1 MGPYNLAAM
10 RTFPRVFLLALC
22 FGVLLGC
29 QGRPPAA
36 VWLADTPS
44 APWLV
49 ASTASDVGEEFRL
62 HRLPC
67 VPAAAD
73 GAPAFSG
80 QVIATVARGK
90 GVRLYFHDGAVCD
103 FDPDAPG
110 TLRSVAAPD
119 AAGGYLT
126 ATRVDDADYALQ
138 ATDGGGARLCRLAP
152 AAGGPGSARW
162 EALALPLPLDK
173 AEPLTALCAC
183 RGLLVLA
190 WRRASATEMLSG
202 LNLAVLDEK
211 HGEWHWLP
219 SPPRNLL
226 SRVFAIAAAPEGADG
241 PQGPAGLAL
250 AQDDPAA
257 RQTTLARFVPGEG
270 ASAAAFAAGRWEQ
283 LALTPFAGETM
294 ATPAHSL
301 ELCVG
306 PHGLH
311 LARATEDGI
320 RVLAAPRFPDDPGA
334 EAPSPQ
340 PEEGDSSP
348 YPPGR
353 ALWWMAVGLVLA
365 ILVLRRRARA
375 AREVV
380 AKGDNDNGSDNGG
393 APDLARQLE
402 LLKTGGI
409 ASIFDRAFA
418 MLLDG
423 MICFALPLGYLL
435 ASGGGG
441 WPAAAASRWMVLLW
455 VGGMAVYSTAA
466 EMLWGRTPGKAI
478 LKMRV
483 RDADGGR
490 PAKWQILV
498 RNLVRFV
505 DFYPFAIG
513 SVQIWYLVAAA
524 FAIGT
529 ARTQRLGDL
538 LGRTVVRYH
547 RPLRQREI
555 VLASASEQRQVLLR
569 TLGLDFSVRP
579 ALGPE
584 RQNPRLSPA
593 EAAIAIAEGKA
604 EEVAERSSRGALV
617 IAADTVV
624 VVDGDVLGKPR
635 DDDDARRM
643 LRRLSGRDHQ
653 VITSVVLI
661 DNATGQGISDCAF
674 TNLTWKT
681 LSDDDIEAYIRTG
694 EHRGRAGAYGI
705 QGRAAAFTV
714 DMQGSLSNVIG
725 LPLELLAEM
734 LEDLDA

>member
-1 MGPYNLAAM
+1 M
-10 RTFPRVFLLALC
+10 RLSPLVFLLALC
-22 FGVLLGC
+22 LGALPGC

-36 VWLADTPS
+36 VWLADPPS
-44 APWLV
+44 GPWLV
-49 ASTASDVGEEFRL
+49 VGAAADGGEEFRL

-67 VPAAAD
+67 DPGAAD
-73 GAPAFSG
+73 AAPAFNG
-80 QVIATVARGK
+80 QVIAVAARGK

-103 FDPDAPG
+103 FDPDEPG

-126 ATRVDDADYALQ
+126 AARAGATDYALR
-138 ATDGGGARLCRLAP
+138 AANDGGAVLCRLAP
-152 AAGGPGSARW
+152 GAGGPGGARW

-173 AEPLTALCAC
+173 AEPLAALCAC
-183 RGLLVLA
+183 EGRLVLA
-190 WRRASATEMLSG
+190 WRRAVAAEMLSG
-202 LNLAVLDEK
+202 LSLAVLDEK
-211 HGEWHWLP
+211 RGEWHWLP

-226 SRVFAIAAAPEGADG
+226 SRVFAVAAAPDNVNDG
-241 PQGPAGLAL
+241 DDGNHGHRAPRGLTL

-257 RQTTLARFVPGEG
+257 RETALARFVPGEG

-283 LALTPFAGETM
+283 MPLAQFPQESLA
-294 ATPAHSL
+294 APAHSL

-306 PHGLH
+306 PHGLC
-311 LARATEDGI
+311 LARATDAGV

-340 PEEGDSSP
+340 PEADGARA
-348 YPPGR
+348 PGR
-353 ALWWMAVGLVLA
+353 ALWWVAVGLVLA
-365 ILVLRRRARA
+365 IVILRRRARA
-375 AREVV
+375 ARQ
-380 AKGDNDNGSDNGG
+380 AAAANDGNGGNDNDGDG
-393 APDLARQLE
+393 APGLAQRIE
-402 LLKTGGI
+402 LLRTGGI
-409 ASIFDRAFA
+409 ASVFDRAFA

-423 MICFALPLGYLL
+423 MVCFALPLGYLL

-441 WPAAAASRWMVLLW
+441 WPAAAANRWMVLLW
-455 VGGMAVYSTAA
+455 VAGMAVYSTAA
-466 EMLWGRTPGKAI
+466 EMLWGCTPGKAI

-498 RNLVRFV
+498 RNLARFV
-505 DFYPFAIG
+505 DFFPFALG
-513 SVQIWYLVAAA
+513 DVQLWYLVAAA

-569 TLGLDFSVRP
+569 TLGVGFAVRP

-584 RQNPRLSPA
+584 RANPRLSPA

-604 EEVAERSSRGALV
+604 EEVAARSGRAALV

-624 VVDGDVLGKPR
+624 VVDGEILGKPR

-653 VITSVVLI
+653 VITAVVLH
-661 DNATGQGISDCAF
+661 DNATGQGISACAF
-674 TNLTWKT
+674 TNLTWKA
-681 LSDDDIEAYIRTG
+681 LSDADVEAYLETG

-714 DMQGSLSNVIG
+714 AMEGSLSNVIG

-734 LEDLDA
+734 LEDLDG